1 MTTPETAE
9 FEYYV
14 LAANHAMAVIAHL
27 TGMPPEMVWAS
38 YHQALSERAESLT
51 QQDFVLVNGG

>member
-38 YHQALSERAESLT
+38 YHQALSEHLT